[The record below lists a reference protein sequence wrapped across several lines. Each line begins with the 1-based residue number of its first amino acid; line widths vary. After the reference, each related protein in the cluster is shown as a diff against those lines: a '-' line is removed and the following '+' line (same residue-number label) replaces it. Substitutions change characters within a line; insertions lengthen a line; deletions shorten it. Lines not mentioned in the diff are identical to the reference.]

1 MYAASDCR
9 LQSPREREGER
20 ERGHTLNTV
29 LFCRQ
34 QTRRRVRHEEN
45 EISLC
50 QTHTHIIHGYHQEGG
65 VEEEETQKVESQV
78 QAQMGPKTA
87 VAVLLS
93 SM

>member
-1 MYAASDCR
+1 M
-9 LQSPREREGER
+9 
-20 ERGHTLNTV
+20 
-29 LFCRQ
+29 
-34 QTRRRVRHEEN
+34 RHEEN

-65 VEEEETQKVESQV
+65 VEEEEAQKVESQV